1 MTEIIDVSWTIVN
14 IHFLDLDNS
23 IQKIWYSIK
32 GSFKIIE
39 NELIFLFIEIPVKV
53 SGFNKKSIKRYRFS
67 IIRLNINS
75 LLTNNIGFFTLLSEW
90 TKKFRVI
97 IVKEIF
103 E

>member
-1 MTEIIDVSWTIVN
+1 MNNN
-14 IHFLDLDNS
+14 INNKLNLSKSHTKRV
-23 IQKIWYSIK
+23 QKLSERINE
-32 GSFKIIE
+32 FKIIE